1 MTKLYD
7 NKIDKN
13 LLRQQEQESNAPIK
27 TVTSAISNISP
38 VDFTGSA
45 ENDTSI
51 LVSPNFNNNTENSIT
66 IIESQPVYSEILD
79 CDVTDHRYSIEARKL
94 RKAGK
99 FEEGIALMNE
109 ATIEHFPTSP
119 RLLKHLGLLLARK
132 GQHDEAFAVFDQA
145 LEYVTSDKEE
155 EIIISAVRG
164 VKGDIKR
171 ENRQEKNYQRQLLPK
186 VA

>member
-79 CDVTDHRYSIEARKL
+79 CDVTCLLY
-94 RKAGK
+94 
-99 FEEGIALMNE
+99 
-109 ATIEHFPTSP
+109 TSP
-119 RLLKHLGLLLARK
+119 SPR
-132 GQHDEAFAVFDQA
+132 DQRG
-145 LEYVTSDKEE
+145 SRMPS
-155 EIIISAVRG
+155 SA
-164 VKGDIKR
+164 
-171 ENRQEKNYQRQLLPK
+171 
-186 VA
+186 